1 MANKKD
7 IVNGIAEAT
16 GWTKK
21 KAKEVTDIIISTC
34 KESLGKGD
42 DIKLVGF
49 GTFKV
54 KERAERMGRNP
65 QSGDPL
71 LIPAKKV
78 VKFKAG
84 KDLAD
89 SVTE

>member
-7 IVNGIAEAT
+7 ITNGVAELT

-21 KAKEVTDIIISTC
+21 KSKESIEAIVGCI
-34 KESLGKGD
+34 KESLAGGED
-42 DIKLVGF
+42 VKLVGF
-49 GTFKV
+49 GTFKI

-65 QSGDPL
+65 QTGDPL

-84 KDLAD
+84 KDLAE
-89 SVTE
+89 SVLE